1 MQEALAGACGCRTGL
16 PAVSTGCTGSW
27 LWARR
32 LCVPSTLSATPPE
45 LGVQAKWARAFHSE
59 RCPHCR
65 HARRKHGTRALDRWL
80 PSVAPEPAI
89 SASPGNLLGM
99 HIPAP
104 PAPPELLSR
113 KLWGWVPATSVFT
126 CSPRNPNAFGNHRPG
141 PVPGDTDPAGSQT
154 HFENHCSRNVSKLLS
169 L

>member
-1 MQEALAGACGCRTGL
+1 MAVAQLGCKEKADLQEALAGACGCRTGL
-16 PAVSTGCTGSW
+16 PAVSTGRTGSW

-32 LCVPSTLSATPPE
+32 LCVPSTLSAIPPE

-104 PAPPELLSR
+104 PAPRAAESETLGVGPSHQCFHVLPEES
-113 KLWGWVPATSVFT
+113 
-126 CSPRNPNAFGNHRPG
+126 
-141 PVPGDTDPAGSQT
+141 
-154 HFENHCSRNVSKLLS
+154 
-169 L
+169 